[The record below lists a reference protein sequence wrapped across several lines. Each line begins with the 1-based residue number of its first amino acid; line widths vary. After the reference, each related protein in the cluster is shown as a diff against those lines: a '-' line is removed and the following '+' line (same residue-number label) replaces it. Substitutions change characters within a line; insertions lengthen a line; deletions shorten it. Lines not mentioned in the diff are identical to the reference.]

1 MTEFLLNGWPD
12 FTAERFH
19 MRAVVSSEQD
29 AKNVRLGLHLIWL
42 TSSVCAL
49 ILLSNNVNDI
59 SCKTLTVL
67 FQ

>member
-12 FTAERFH
+12 FTAERSH
-19 MRAVVSSEQD
+19 IRAVVSSEQD

-49 ILLSNNVNDI
+49 IILSNVGSI
-59 SCKTLTVL
+59 SRITLTVL